1 MSTSASVT
9 KALHHHLRRMSGRD
23 PHETHR
29 VASSLELLFDLTF
42 ATCFAF
48 AATQL
53 AHALAAGHYSTALI
67 GFGFAS
73 FCICWAWTNFSWFA
87 SAYDTD
93 DWIFRI
99 TTMVQM
105 AGVLVLAIGLPRLFS
120 SIEEGHQLDASVMVL
135 GYVIMRIAM
144 IFQWLRAAKQDPSRR
159 RACITYAV
167 AIAVAQLGWIALF
180 IFPLS
185 IDVTITLFFLWF
197 LVEFAGPILAER
209 RDGGTPWHAEH
220 IAERYSLFAIIA
232 LGEGLVGTV
241 AALSAEME
249 HVGWTAETALA
260 CVAGVG
266 ITFGMWWVYSI
277 LPSANVLHAYRSR
290 AFVWSYGQIL
300 IIASIV
306 ATGAGL
312 DVAANFIENKAH
324 IGVLPAL
331 LATAIPL
338 AIFLGLI
345 YALHYFLVRHF
356 DLLHVWLLLATVVV
370 IAIAIGAAIL
380 GMSIVVCLV
389 VLMFAPIITVVG
401 YEVLGHR
408 HQGEMLSERLAET
421 A

>member
-9 KALHHHLRRMSGRD
+9 KALQHHLRRMSGRD
-23 PHETHR
+23 PQETHR

-99 TTMVQM
+99 ATMVQM

-120 SIEEGHQLDASVMVL
+120 SLEQGQHLDASVMVL
-135 GYVIMRIAM
+135 GYVIMRVAM

-167 AIAVAQLGWIALF
+167 SIAVAQLGWIALF
-180 IFPLS
+180 FFPLS

-197 LVEFAGPILAER
+197 LVEFAGPIFAER

-220 IAERYSLFAIIA
+220 ISERYSLFAIIA

-249 HVGWTAETALA
+249 HVGWTLE
-260 CVAGVG
+260 
-266 ITFGMWWVYSI
+266 SNR
-277 LPSANVLHAYRSR
+277 PSNTS
-290 AFVWSYGQIL
+290 S
-300 IIASIV
+300 
-306 ATGAGL
+306 
-312 DVAANFIENKAH
+312 
-324 IGVLPAL
+324 
-331 LATAIPL
+331 
-338 AIFLGLI
+338 
-345 YALHYFLVRHF
+345 
-356 DLLHVWLLLATVVV
+356 
-370 IAIAIGAAIL
+370 
-380 GMSIVVCLV
+380 
-389 VLMFAPIITVVG
+389 
-401 YEVLGHR
+401 
-408 HQGEMLSERLAET
+408 
-421 A
+421 

>member
-9 KALHHHLRRMSGRD
+9 KALHHHIRRMSGRD
-23 PHETHR
+23 PQETHR

-67 GFGFAS
+67 GFAFAA

-99 TTMVQM
+99 ATMVQM
-105 AGVLVLAIGLPRLFS
+105 SGVLVLAIGLPRLFS
-120 SIEEGHQLDASVMVL
+120 SIEQGEHLDASVMVL
-135 GYVIMRIAM
+135 GYVIMRVAM

-167 AIAVAQLGWIALF
+167 SIAVAQLGWIALF
-180 IFPLS
+180 IFPMS
-185 IDVTITLFFLWF
+185 ISITITLFFLWF

-220 IAERYSLFAIIA
+220 ISERYSLFAIIA

-241 AALSAEME
+241 ATLSAEME
-249 HVGWTAETALA
+249 HAGWTLETALA

-277 LPSANVLHAYRSR
+277 LPSAHVLHTYRSR

-331 LATAIPL
+331 LASAIPL

-345 YALHYFLVRHF
+345 YALHYFLVRRF
-356 DLLHVWLLLATVVV
+356 DLLHVWLLIATGIV
-370 IAIAIGAAIL
+370 IATSIIAAIL
-380 GMSIVVCLV
+380 GASIVVCLV
-389 VLMFAPIITVVG
+389 ILMLAPIITVVG

-408 HQGEMLSERLAET
+408 HQGEMLNSH
-421 A
+421 